1 MAYKSGYRYG
11 HDILQR
17 LIKKIRNRQTFLLF
31 FFSLFYPASCGR
43 KSRNFCSKGNITQRK
58 EGIIVNR
65 LIICFVVTF
74 FVTSLLVTS
83 PANAQGRRAENT
95 EYLVLG
101 AVVISIITLVI
112 VLDSDKDYFVE
123 DDNTFQNVLQNNIKA
138 TVDTENEEAWLRF
151 TTNF

>member
-1 MAYKSGYRYG
+1 M
-11 HDILQR
+11 
-17 LIKKIRNRQTFLLF
+17 
-31 FFSLFYPASCGR
+31 
-43 KSRNFCSKGNITQRK
+43 
-58 EGIIVNR
+58 NR